1 MKQPLITITFDVEAG
16 KFESDGEKNCKY
28 CCTFDS
34 AETAVKAFQKV
45 DDYPYAELDIVLTVD
60 GATTRINLLGG
71 VDRYA
76 MLRFDVA
83 RLWIKAT
90 GQEFVAIDA
99 PLEVQLDDIEAA
111 LTSARPTWQVVKR
124 VFDSGALSWTE
135 AFETLMSEC
144 GHSMEEALQLL
155 AEHFDRR
162 PVIDAFE
169 AKEA

>member
-1 MKQPLITITFDVEAG
+1 MKQPLITIAFDVEAG
-16 KFESDGEKNCKY
+16 KFEPDGEKNCKY

-34 AETAVKAFQKV
+34 AEEAVEAFQKV

-99 PLEVQLDDIEAA
+99 PLEVQLDDIDAA
-111 LTSARPTWQVVKR
+111 LTSAKPTWQVIKR
-124 VFDSGALSWTE
+124 TFDSGAIGWTE
-135 AFETLMSEC
+135 AFEALMSEC

-162 PVIDAFE
+162 PPVE
-169 AKEA
+169 V

>member
-1 MKQPLITITFDVEAG
+1 MEYPKHAIYFDVSAG
-16 KFESDGEKNCKY
+16 KYDSDGEENCKF
-28 CCTFDS
+28 CATFTD
-34 AETAVKAFQKV
+34 AEKAVKQYEFV
-45 DDYPYAELDIVLTVD
+45 DDYPWARLDLRIVSNDV
-60 GATTRINLLGG
+60 TTRINLLGG

-111 LTSARPTWQVVKR
+111 LTSARPTWQVIKR
-124 VFDSGALSWTE
+124 VFDSGAISWTE
-135 AFETLMSEC
+135 TFEALMSEC
-144 GHSMEEALQLL
+144 GYPMEEALQLL

-169 AKEA
+169 VKEA